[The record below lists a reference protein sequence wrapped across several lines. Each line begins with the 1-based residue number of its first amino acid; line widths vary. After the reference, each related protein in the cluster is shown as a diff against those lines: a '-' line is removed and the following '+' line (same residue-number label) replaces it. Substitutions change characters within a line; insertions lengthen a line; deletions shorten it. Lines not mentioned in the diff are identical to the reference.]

1 MNIGMYGI
9 LFVFGAFTLLLILNP
24 KLSCFGKRLK
34 SPLYPILRKKSLKK
48 RKQVKTTDYGF
59 DLGGGASKKFQKKEM
74 NGSKKIKIQ
83 DYGFD
88 LHNGKTENQEKDAEK
103 TNTIKQK
110 IL

>member
-1 MNIGMYGI
+1 
-9 LFVFGAFTLLLILNP
+9 
-24 KLSCFGKRLK
+24 
-34 SPLYPILRKKSLKK
+34 
-48 RKQVKTTDYGF
+48 
-59 DLGGGASKKFQKKEM
+59 M